1 MADVETTS
9 CCHTGRGTVVGV
21 GGNEVCEQADL
32 AVDIQGCL
40 GEEHATCHAGS
51 QRDNDNHGH
60 STALHHRW
68 CEQPCHSL
76 ANGRE
81 SFSRLL
87 GVCPVVPF
95 RVVCESMF
103 ISSNSSVNNVI
114 KVCARLLEGRGTVW
128 SSGLL
133 QGSSGHAQLEPR
145 IGRVMNRWRLH
156 LAHF

>member
-1 MADVETTS
+1 M
-9 CCHTGRGTVVGV
+9 VVGV
-21 GGNEVCEQADL
+21 VGNEACEQADL
-32 AVDIQGCL
+32 VVDIQGCL

-68 CEQPCHSL
+68 CEQPCQCL

-95 RVVCESMF
+95 QVVGES
-103 ISSNSSVNNVI
+103 ISISRSSSVSNVI
-114 KVCARLLEGRGTVW
+114 QVCARPVEGPGTVW

-133 QGSSGHAQLEPR
+133 QCSSAHAELEPR

>member
-1 MADVETTS
+1 MADVDTTS
-9 CCHTGRGTVVGV
+9 CCHTGRGMVVGV
-21 GGNEVCEQADL
+21 VGNEAFEQTNL
-32 AVDIQGCL
+32 VVDIQGCL

-68 CEQPCHSL
+68 CGQPCHSL

-95 RVVCESMF
+95 QVVGESMF
-103 ISSNSSVNNVI
+103 ISSNSSVSNVI
-114 KVCARLLEGRGTVW
+114 QVCARPVEVLGTVW

-133 QGSSGHAQLEPR
+133 QCSSAHAELEPR
-145 IGRVMNRWRLH
+145 IGRVMNR
-156 LAHF
+156 